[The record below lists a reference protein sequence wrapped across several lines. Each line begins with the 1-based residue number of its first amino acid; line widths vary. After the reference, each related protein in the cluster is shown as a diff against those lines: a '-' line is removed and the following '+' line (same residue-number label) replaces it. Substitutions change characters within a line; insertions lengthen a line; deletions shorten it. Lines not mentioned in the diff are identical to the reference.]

1 LKYIFAKYVSEQT
14 SFITYSKKM
23 SSKDFK
29 QIIIESLDVLR
40 KRDLADKAPFGARAY
55 AKVIAQLKNYEGP
68 ITTYE
73 NVESID
79 GIGEKIKKKIKEIL
93 ETGSLASAEKAKELY
108 NIDALDAFQNI
119 YGVGPAKATELIKAG
134 YTSIAQLRDAIKT
147 NPKLLNDKQKIGLKY
162 YEDLLERIPR
172 DEMEEHRDILDV
184 LKPVEMEDYETE
196 IVGSFRRG
204 VKSSGDIDVLIRVPS
219 GIDSKTSK
227 ESLTLYVEMLKG
239 FGYIEEILALGEH
252 KCMAISRIDEELLS
266 ELYDRK
272 YLAIGRMYNGKA
284 RRLDLLMTP
293 DEEYAYAILYFTGSD
308 RFNVAFRQYALD
320 NGYTLNEH
328 TLTPIRAGVQ
338 SVPYM
343 KTEKDIFKFLGLR
356 YIEPSKRVDG
366 NQIIPIKSRP
376 KVAS

>member
-1 LKYIFAKYVSEQT
+1 
-14 SFITYSKKM
+14 M

-29 QIIIESLDVLR
+29 QTIIDSLDVLR

-55 AKVIAQLKNYEGP
+55 AKVITQLKNYEGP

-73 NVESID
+73 NVENID

-227 ESLTLYVEMLKG
+227 ESLALYVEMLKG

>member
-1 LKYIFAKYVSEQT
+1 
-14 SFITYSKKM
+14 M

-29 QIIIESLDVLR
+29 QTIIDSLDVLR

-55 AKVIAQLKNYEGP
+55 AKVITQLKNYEGP
-68 ITTYE
+68 ITRYE

-227 ESLTLYVEMLKG
+227 ESLALYVEMLKG